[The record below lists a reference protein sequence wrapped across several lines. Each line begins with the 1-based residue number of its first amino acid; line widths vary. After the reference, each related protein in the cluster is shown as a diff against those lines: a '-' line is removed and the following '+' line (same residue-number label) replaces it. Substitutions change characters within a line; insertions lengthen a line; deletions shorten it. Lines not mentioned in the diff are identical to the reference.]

1 MPHFH
6 CPEQPLSVLPVKLDR
21 SEARRS
27 LTGKDTI
34 AAPGSDFFRSRPV
47 SFDRDPATQRRSV
60 VTEIMRILRSVRTF
74 GEERHIPAPQYTPLV
89 EDKMAATANGA
100 PD

>member
-27 LTGKDTI
+27 LTGEDTI
-34 AAPGSDFFRSRPV
+34 AAQGSELFRLRPA
-47 SFDRDPATQRRSV
+47 SFEAAIRR
-60 VTEIMRILRSVRTF
+60 RKDD
-74 GEERHIPAPQYTPLV
+74 QW
-89 EDKMAATANGA
+89 
-100 PD
+100 